1 MTSLRDISNLERPKS
16 SIVVHCIIT
25 AGMGTGAN
33 YKKEHERRRFSFIPS
48 KWFVL
53 YGMKFF
59 PSIFLPIS
67 MVLFFM
73 LFSCENGSC
82 GQQRQQENGAGS
94 FLRSLLPSTSSPS
107 CLVSFGRYHGLEYT
121 TPQGGNGGGGR
132 TVGKPKCLVESKF
145 MKLQQHRVQQP
156 GSSSV
161 IEDWMWIDYHDR
173 INVLVQAP
181 NSLDHFLVFEQT
193 KYALEGRTSL
203 AVVGGMI
210 EPGEEPEQAARR
222 EVAEEMKQSCLNF
235 HFLGRYRTDVNRGY
249 GSTRIQHTCT
259 AIRSHNLSLSLF
271 DRSGWTNTFLA
282 TNCHKLTETEQTRM
296 DIDNSAAVGTK
307 EEEVGAADTERQDLR
322 TLSLQELRE
331 AVVAGRFLEIQ
342 WSATVALALLHPEL
356 MQ

>member
-1 MTSLRDISNLERPKS
+1 
-16 SIVVHCIIT
+16 
-25 AGMGTGAN
+25 MGTGAN
-33 YKKEHERRRFSFIPS
+33 YKKEQERRRFSFIPS
-48 KWFVL
+48 QWFGL
-53 YGMKFF
+53 YPMKLY

-67 MVLFFM
+67 IVLFFI
-73 LFSCENGSC
+73 LWSCENGPC
-82 GQQRQQENGAGS
+82 GQRGAGG
-94 FLRSLLPSTSSPS
+94 FLRSLLPSTSSS

-121 TPQGGNGGGGR
+121 TPPGGNDGGGR

-181 NSLDHFLVFEQT
+181 NRVDQFLVFEQT

-235 HFLGRYRTDVNRGY
+235 HFLGRYRTDVNRG
-249 GSTRIQHTCT
+249 
-259 AIRSHNLSLSLF
+259 A
-271 DRSGWTNTFLA
+271 GWTNTFLA
-282 TNCHKLTETEQTRM
+282 TKCHKLTETEQTKM
-296 DIDNSAAVGTK
+296 DSDHNAAAGGDGK
-307 EEEVGAADTERQDLR
+307 KGEEVGAADTERQDLR
-322 TLSLQELRE
+322 TLSLQELRD